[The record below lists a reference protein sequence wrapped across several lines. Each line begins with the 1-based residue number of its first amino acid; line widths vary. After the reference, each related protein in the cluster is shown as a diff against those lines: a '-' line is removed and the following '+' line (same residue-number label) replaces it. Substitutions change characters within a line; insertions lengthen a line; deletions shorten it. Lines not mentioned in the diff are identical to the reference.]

1 MSRIIHVCYIVI
13 ALSYATAYAA
23 SRDAAGKRSVR
34 PLAVSAE
41 TGKKMAKYSLAAYEN
56 GDPTNRV
63 KALLFTP
70 KPMGT
75 SALPMDGGNGNRNLK
90 GDMVCCVLNA
100 VRAND

>member
-1 MSRIIHVCYIVI
+1 MLAVAVV
-13 ALSYATAYAA
+13 LSSFAA
-23 SRDAAGKRSVR
+23 PRPKAAAVSVR
-34 PLAVSAE
+34 PLSVPAE
-41 TGKKMAKYSLAAYEN
+41 TGKKMAKYSLADYEN
-56 GDPTNRV
+56 GDATNRV

>member
-1 MSRIIHVCYIVI
+1 M
-13 ALSYATAYAA
+13 ALVLLLLPGVDVFAT
-23 SRDAAGKRSVR
+23 VR

-56 GDPTNRV
+56 GDATNRV
-63 KALLFTP
+63 KALLFKP

>member
-1 MSRIIHVCYIVI
+1 MNRVAVAIVCLLLPCADVF
-13 ALSYATAYAA
+13 
-23 SRDAAGKRSVR
+23 AGVR

-70 KPMGT
+70 KPMGMN
-75 SALPMDGGNGNRNLK
+75 ALPMDGGNGNRNLK